1 MNSDIDIL
9 REEAAR
15 HFEGVPDEQRQVPTP
30 IPYLSFLRFLRP
42 TEMNRGILEP
52 SMCLVL
58 QGRKKVLI
66 GAAIKHYGPGSYVL
80 SVVDMPVSGQVTRA
94 TQDEPYLA
102 LKIDLDPK
110 EIAALVIDLQ
120 LAVPDKPASA
130 AGACV
135 DAAGAELQD
144 AFVRL
149 LTLLAAPAD
158 RAALAPLV
166 KQEIL
171 YRLLSGPSGAML
183 YHTLLGERREQGVS
197 AAILWIKQH
206 YDQPMK
212 IEELARAV
220 SMSPSVLHR
229 RFKAVTVM
237 SPLQY
242 QKRMRLTEARKL
254 LLAGSMEAATAAYR
268 VGYESP
274 SQFSREYRRLF
285 GASPLQDAEFLR
297 HRDIE

>member
-1 MNSDIDIL
+1 MHIDDVRGTQQTGIVEVAAL
-9 REEAAR
+9 EEEQVERSLASVIRIAIAAR
-15 HFEGVPDEQRQVPTP
+15 DIELQAEARLPRC
-30 IPYLSFLRFLRP
+30 
-42 TEMNRGILEP
+42 ILP
-52 SMCLVL
+52 
-58 QGRKKVLI
+58 R
-66 GAAIKHYGPGSYVL
+66 
-80 SVVDMPVSGQVTRA
+80 VSGVDTAGPRKDA
-94 TQDEPYLA
+94 ILA
-102 LKIDLDPK
+102 K
-110 EIAALVIDLQ
+110 V
-120 LAVPDKPASA
+120 
-130 AGACV
+130 
-135 DAAGAELQD
+135 AELQD

-149 LTLLAAPAD
+149 LKLLAAPAD

>member
-1 MNSDIDIL
+1 MNSDIDVL

-42 TEMNRGILEP
+42 TEMSRGILEP

-94 TQDEPYLA
+94 TQDEPYLG

-110 EIAALVIDLQ
+110 EIAALVIDLR
-120 LAVPDKPASA
+120 LAVPNKPASA

-149 LTLLAAPAD
+149 LKLLAAPAD

-197 AAILWIKQH
+197 AAIQWIKQH

-212 IEELARAV
+212 IEELARVV